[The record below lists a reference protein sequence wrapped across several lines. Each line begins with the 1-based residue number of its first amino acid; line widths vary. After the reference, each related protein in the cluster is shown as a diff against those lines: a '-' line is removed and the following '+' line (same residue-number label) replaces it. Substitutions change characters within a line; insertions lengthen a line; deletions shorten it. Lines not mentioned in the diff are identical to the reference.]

1 MLALMVVVMLLL
13 FAIGMPVAFA
23 MMLTAVVT
31 MLRLGDVPLLVLPQR
46 MLTGADSFPLM
57 AIPLFVLAGNVMI
70 ASGLTERLSRFV
82 FMVVGHFPGGLAHVN
97 IANSLVNGGMS
108 GSAVADA
115 TSDCKILVPMMVK
128 AGYSTSFAAAISG
141 ASAAAAPILPPSIP
155 FVIYGSI
162 AQVSIGDLFLAG
174 AIPGILMGLYMM
186 VVVGILARR
195 RRYPRSARPT
205 LRGLGRGLWDA
216 GLALMM
222 PVIII
227 GGILGGAFTPT
238 EAGAAA
244 AVYALLI
251 SFLVYRSLRPRDLP
265 GILLDTGLQTGVIML
280 IIAAASPFSWLLARQ
295 QVGRAVV
302 DAVTALGSNEMV
314 VLLLLNLALLVLGS
328 LLDATALLIILVPVL
343 VPLITTLDLDPV
355 HIGVVVVL
363 NLMIGLITPP
373 FGLVMYV
380 VCSLLNVRISEF
392 TREVWPFLVALLA
405 ALVTVTY
412 VPDVVLF
419 LPELLRDK

>member
-1 MLALMVVVMLLL
+1 MLVFMIVIMLLL

-23 MMLTAVVT
+23 MALTALVT
-31 MLRLGDVPLLVLPQR
+31 MLQSDVPLLVMPQR

-57 AIPLFVLAGNVMI
+57 AIPLFILAGNVMI
-70 ASGLTERLSRFV
+70 ASGITERLSRFV
-82 FMVVGHFPGGLAHVN
+82 FMMVGQFPGGLAHVN
-97 IANSLVNGGMS
+97 VVNSLVNGGMS

-128 AGYSTSFAAAISG
+128 AGYGKGFAAAISG
-141 ASAAAAPILPPSIP
+141 ATAAAAPILPPSIP

-174 AIPGILMGLYMM
+174 AVPGVLIGVYMM
-186 VVVGILARR
+186 ILVAILAKRR
-195 RRYPRSARPT
+195 DYPRSARPT
-205 LRGLGRGLWDA
+205 LRGIGTGLWDA
-216 GLALMM
+216 GLALLM
-222 PVIII
+222 PVIIM
-227 GGILGGAFTPT
+227 GGILSGVFTPT

-244 AVYALLI
+244 VVYALLI
-251 SFLVYRSLRPRDLP
+251 SFLAYRSLRLRELP
-265 GILLDTGLQTGVIML
+265 KILLDTGTQTGVIML
-280 IIAAASPFSWLLARQ
+280 IIAAASPFSWLLARE
-295 QVGRAVV
+295 QVGRTVAE
-302 DAVTALGSNEMV
+302 AVTALGNNELV
-314 VLLLLNLALLVLGS
+314 VLLILNIALLILGS

-343 VPLITTLDLDPV
+343 VPLIAALGLDPV

-380 VCSLLNVRISEF
+380 VCSLLDVRISEF
-392 TREVWPFLVALLA
+392 TREVVPFFLALIA

-412 VPDVVLF
+412 VPETVLF
-419 LPELLRDK
+419 LPRLLAGR

>member
-1 MLALMVVVMLLL
+1 MLAWMIVVMLFL

-23 MMLTAVVT
+23 MMLTAAVT
-31 MLRLGDVPLLVLPQR
+31 MLQLGNVPLLVLPQR
-46 MLTGADSFPLM
+46 MLTGSDSFPLM
-57 AIPLFVLAGNVMI
+57 AIPLFILAGNVMI

-128 AGYSTSFAAAISG
+128 AGYGKDFAAAISG
-141 ASAAAAPILPPSIP
+141 ASAAVAPILPPSIP

-174 AIPGILMGLYMM
+174 AVPGVLMGLYMM
-186 VVVGILARR
+186 AVVAILARR
-195 RRYPRSARPT
+195 RRYPRSTRPN
-205 LRGLGRGLWDA
+205 LAMLGRGLWDA

-244 AVYALLI
+244 AIYALLI

-265 GILLDTGLQTGVIML
+265 ALLLDTGIQTGVIML

-295 QVGRAVV
+295 QVGRMVV
-302 DAVTALGSNEMV
+302 NGVTALGSNDLV

-343 VPLITTLDLDPV
+343 VPMITALDLDPV

-380 VCSLLNVRISEF
+380 VCSLLNVRISAF
-392 TREVWPFLVALLA
+392 SREVWPFLIALLV

-412 VPDVVLF
+412 VPQVVLF
-419 LPELLRDK
+419 LPRMLADR

>member
-1 MLALMVVVMLLL
+1 MLALMIVVLLFL

-31 MLRLGDVPLLVLPQR
+31 MLQLGDVPLLVLPQR
-46 MLTGADSFPLM
+46 MLTGSDSFPLM
-57 AIPLFVLAGNVMI
+57 AIPLFILAGNVMI

-115 TSDCKILVPMMVK
+115 TSDCKILVPRMVK
-128 AGYSTSFAAAISG
+128 AGYGKDFAAAISG
-141 ASAAAAPILPPSIP
+141 ASAAVAPILPPSIP

-162 AQVSIGDLFLAG
+162 AQVSSGDLFLAG
-174 AIPGILMGLYMM
+174 AVPGVLMGLYMM
-186 VVVGILARR
+186 VVVVILARR
-195 RRYPRSARPT
+195 RRYPRSARPN
-205 LRGLGRGLWDA
+205 LHMIGRGLWDA
-216 GLALMM
+216 GLALMT

-227 GGILGGAFTPT
+227 GGILAGAFTPT

-265 GILLDTGLQTGVIML
+265 ALLLDTGIQTGVIML

-295 QVGRAVV
+295 QVGRMVV
-302 DAVTALGSNEMV
+302 NGVTALGNNDLV

-328 LLDATALLIILVPVL
+328 LVDATALLIILVPVL
-343 VPLITTLDLDPV
+343 VPMITALDLDPV

-380 VCSLLNVRISEF
+380 VCSLLNVRISAF
-392 TREVWPFLVALLA
+392 TREVWPFLIALLA

-412 VPDVVLF
+412 VPQVVLF
-419 LPELLRDK
+419 LPRMLADR

>member
-31 MLRLGDVPLLVLPQR
+31 MLQLGDVPLLVLPQR

-128 AGYSTSFAAAISG
+128 AGYSKPFAAAISG

-162 AQVSIGDLFLAG
+162 AQVSIGALFLAG

-186 VVVGILARR
+186 VVVAILARR
-195 RRYPRSARPT
+195 RRFPRSARPT

-251 SFLVYRSLRPRDLP
+251 SFLVYRSLRVRELP

-302 DAVTALGSNEMV
+302 DAVTALGSDEVV
-314 VLLLLNLALLVLGS
+314 VLLLLNLSLLVLGS

-343 VPLITTLDLDPV
+343 VPLITTLDLNPV

-392 TREVWPFLVALLA
+392 TREVWPFLIALLA
-405 ALVTVTY
+405 TLATITY
-412 VPDVVLF
+412 VPEIVLF
-419 LPELLRDK
+419 LPERLAD

>member
-31 MLRLGDVPLLVLPQR
+31 MLQLGDVPLLVLPQR

-82 FMVVGHFPGGLAHVN
+82 FMVVGNFPGGLAQVN
-97 IANSLVNGGMS
+97 IVNSLVNGGMS

-128 AGYSTSFAAAISG
+128 AGYSKPFAAAISG

-162 AQVSIGDLFLAG
+162 AQVSIGALFLAG
-174 AIPGILMGLYMM
+174 AIPGILMGLCIM
-186 VVVGILARR
+186 VVVAILACR

-251 SFLVYRSLRPRDLP
+251 SFLVYRSLRVRELP

-302 DAVTALGSNEMV
+302 DAVTALGSDEVV
-314 VLLLLNLALLVLGS
+314 VLLLLNLSLLVLGS

-343 VPLITTLDLDPV
+343 VPLITTLDLNPV

-380 VCSLLNVRISEF
+380 VCSLLDVRISDF
-392 TREVWPFLVALLA
+392 TREVWPFLIALLA
-405 ALVTVTY
+405 TLATITF
-412 VPDVVLF
+412 VPDIVLF
-419 LPELLRDK
+419 LPERLAGT